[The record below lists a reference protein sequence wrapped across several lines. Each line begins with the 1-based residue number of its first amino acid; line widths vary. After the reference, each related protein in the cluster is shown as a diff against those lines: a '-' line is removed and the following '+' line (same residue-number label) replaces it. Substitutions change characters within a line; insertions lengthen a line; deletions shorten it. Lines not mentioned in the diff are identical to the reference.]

1 MQVQIPQ
8 ADIGTKLSLTQAMV
22 QLVNLNTVAIVLDI
36 DLFNESPVDSGRVCG
51 SISEMRYTKNDVFEA
66 CITDRLRELIK

>member
-8 ADIGTKLSLTQAMV
+8 SDIGTTLSLTQAMV
-22 QLVNLNTVAIVLDI
+22 QSVNPNTVAIVDI
-36 DLFNESPVDSGRVCG
+36 DLFNEAPVDIGRVWEI
-51 SISEMRYTKNDVFEA
+51 ISEMRDRKNDVFEA